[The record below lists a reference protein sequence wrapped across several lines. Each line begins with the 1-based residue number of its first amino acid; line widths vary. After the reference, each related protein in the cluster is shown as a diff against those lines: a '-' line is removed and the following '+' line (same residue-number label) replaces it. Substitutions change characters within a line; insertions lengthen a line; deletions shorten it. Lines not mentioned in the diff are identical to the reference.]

1 MSSVNNKYNTSTTAP
16 EVVNMYGAP
25 TNVLKGSIVICVH
38 GLFGSATQLN
48 SLFDNLKTS
57 AYKDYF
63 DAVILDGS
71 VYAEMIEADRTKL
84 SKEDDIK
91 QKDATDRLLNDLK
104 TYVGNNPNK
113 NYFFKVELKSPW
125 AGLLNTQVDSLHK
138 VVSYVRRFNLP
149 IVLLGY
155 SKGGV
160 VNMRYVKEYGEKS
173 PISKL
178 ISIATPHTET
188 FLQEA
193 IRIIFDKLKDDV
205 PNMILYADE
214 VVKLAYSIVE
224 EKLVNKIDLLPNWWI
239 TDKTLM
245 DKWNS
250 VESKPKVTTIRGDAI
265 NVREHFISDF
275 VVPDNSADALGFEG
289 ITRRYRIKDEMATL
303 SFAELKE
310 RLGSGKEWFNYLK
323 NVAEKIV
330 SSEDV
335 KVVEAFYELLTKY
348 MEKIRIDEYV
358 ECMKLAHTDLLDL
371 GYCLLD
377 HKSTAKYVY
386 FGLYA

>member
-16 EVVNMYGAP
+16 EVVNLYGAP
-25 TNVLKGSIVICVH
+25 KNILKGSIVICVH
-38 GLFGSATQLN
+38 GLFGSASQLTPLLN
-48 SLFDNLKTS
+48 NLKTS

-63 DAVILDGS
+63 DAEIIDGT
-71 VYAEMIEADRTKL
+71 VYAEKVDVDRTEL
-84 SKEDDIK
+84 SKEKDIA
-91 QKDATDRLLNDLK
+91 QKDATDKLLNDLE
-104 TYVGNNPNK
+104 TYVGNNRTK
-113 NYFFKVELKSPW
+113 NYFFKVELKHSQF
-125 AGLLNTQVDSLHK
+125 GLLSTQVDSLHK

-160 VNMRYVKEYGEKS
+160 VNMRYVKKYGEES

-193 IRIIFDKLKDDV
+193 VRIIFDKLKDDV
-205 PNMILYADE
+205 PDMIFNADE

-224 EKLVNKIDLLPNWWI
+224 EKLVNKIDLLPNGFV
-239 TDKTLM
+239 TDKDLM
-245 DKWNS
+245 GKWDS

-335 KVVEAFYELLTKY
+335 KVVEAFYELLAKF
-348 MEKIRIDEYV
+348 MEKIRINEYV

>member
-1 MSSVNNKYNTSTTAP
+1 MTQQKQVKNVSSAP
-16 EVVNMYGAP
+16 KNI
-25 TNVLKGSIVICVH
+25 LKGSIVICVH
-38 GLFGSATQLN
+38 GLFGSASQLTPLLN
-48 SLFDNLKTS
+48 NLKTS

-63 DAVILDGS
+63 DAEIIDGT
-71 VYAEMIEADRTKL
+71 VYAEKVDVDRTEL
-84 SKEDDIK
+84 SKEKDIA
-91 QKDATDRLLNDLK
+91 QKDATDKLLNDLE
-104 TYVGNNPNK
+104 TYVGNNRTK
-113 NYFFKVELKSPW
+113 NYFFKVELKHSQF
-125 AGLLNTQVDSLHK
+125 GLLSTQVDSLHK

-160 VNMRYVKEYGEKS
+160 VNMRYVKKYGEES

-193 IRIIFDKLKDDV
+193 VRIIFDKLKDDV
-205 PNMILYADE
+205 PDMIFNADE

-224 EKLVNKIDLLPNWWI
+224 EKLVNKIDLLPNGFV
-239 TDKTLM
+239 TDKDLM
-245 DKWNS
+245 GKWDS

-335 KVVEAFYELLTKY
+335 KVVEAFYELLAKF
-348 MEKIRIDEYV
+348 MEKIRINEYV

>member
-16 EVVNMYGAP
+16 EVVNLYGAP
-25 TNVLKGSIVICVH
+25 KNILKGSIVICVH
-38 GLFGSATQLN
+38 GLFGSASQLTPLLN
-48 SLFDNLKTS
+48 NLKTS

-63 DAVILDGS
+63 DAEIIDGT
-71 VYAEMIEADRTKL
+71 VYAEKVDVDRTEL
-84 SKEDDIK
+84 SKEKDIA
-91 QKDATDRLLNDLK
+91 QKDATDKLLNDLE
-104 TYVGNNPNK
+104 TYVGNNRTK
-113 NYFFKVELKSPW
+113 NYFFKVELKHSQF
-125 AGLLNTQVDSLHK
+125 GLLSTQVDSLHK

-149 IVLLGY
+149 IVLLRY

-160 VNMRYVKEYGEKS
+160 VNMRYVKKYGEES

-193 IRIIFDKLKDDV
+193 VRIIFDKLKDDV
-205 PNMILYADE
+205 PDMIFNADE

-224 EKLVNKIDLLPNWWI
+224 EKLVNKIDLLPNGFV
-239 TDKTLM
+239 TDKDLM
-245 DKWNS
+245 GKWDS

-335 KVVEAFYELLTKY
+335 KVVEAFYELLAKF
-348 MEKIRIDEYV
+348 MEKIRINEYV